1 MAGTDMT
8 KSTGRKKRNKLA
20 LILLAPILPIVF
32 IAGWSL
38 YWIGQSWNQ
47 NIKQLQK
54 STNKTPPK
62 QDEVELI
69 VIPQQE
75 EQILAR

>member
-1 MAGTDMT
+1 MT
-8 KSTGRKKRNKLA
+8 KLIGGKKRNILA
-20 LILLAPILPIVF
+20 MVLLAPIFPIIF

-54 STNKTPPK
+54 PTNKTLSK
-62 QDEVELI
+62 QDEVEFI
-69 VIPQQE
+69 VIPNE
-75 EQILAR
+75 EQIITN